1 MNEKKTSE
9 AHLGLPLKQVLP
21 VRLWATPCL
30 WSCSGSETHR
40 CCVDSGR
47 STCVAKTLKIYEI
60 GLQHTILKCK
70 LRSLQ
75 QSEASNCQ
83 PCIVKT
89 TLDGQPPQTAL
100 FFCFFCCL
108 HGSVIHLHRE
118 DLGIGFSHRSYKCV
132 TDSSRYPLHSSY
144 KYLQVVYKLSNMG
157 TDRDFVFIHFHSF
170 FVHFDSSSFANLFTY
185 DNCDTWR

>member
-9 AHLGLPLKQVLP
+9 THLGLPLKQVLP

-60 GLQHTILKCK
+60 GLQHTTFKCK
-70 LRSLQ
+70 LRSFQ

-83 PCIVKT
+83 SCIVKT

-100 FFCFFCCL
+100 FLFCLLPSWKCHPFA
-108 HGSVIHLHRE
+108 SR
-118 DLGIGFSHRSYKCV
+118 GFGYRLL
-132 TDSSRYPLHSSY
+132 SSFLLVCDRLFKISIAFI
-144 KYLQVVYKLSNMG
+144 LQVSTSCIRTQQYRYRYRFRVHS
-157 TDRDFVFIHFHSF
+157 FSFIFIHFHSF
-170 FVHFDSSSFANLFTY
+170 FIHFLCILIHFH
-185 DNCDTWR
+185 